1 VIQCAYFDAD
11 SALTYE
17 LLVSQMN
24 RILYGVTSDL
34 SLGFL
39 RGHSAKLKSMGFEV
53 AFLSSNGA
61 LSGKFSETEGI
72 ECLTVPMAR
81 EPAPLADFIS
91 LCKIVAVLLRFRPTL
106 TNFGTPK
113 AGLLGNIAAL
123 LTRVPCRIY
132 TLHGLRLETATGMK
146 LRILRWT
153 EWTACK
159 CAHRVICVSQ
169 SLRQRAIG
177 LGLVGPEKAF
187 VLGCGTCNGVE
198 LERFLPTPA
207 MMARCAQLRSK
218 LNLSINVPVIGF
230 VGRFTRDKGIF
241 ELLNAFDQLRRE
253 YPALQLLLV
262 GDFEDGDPVSQ
273 SVRTRIESDPCII
286 RPGFVPDT
294 SPYYHLMDV
303 LVLPTYREGFAVVSL
318 EAQAAGKPVV
328 TTQATGAIDS
338 VQHGKTGLVVPVGDA
353 VALARA
359 IGVLLADPAKR
370 EKLGHTGQQW
380 VASVFAGD
388 QVRTALFNEYQRLIL
403 EKLGGRP

>member
-1 VIQCAYFDAD
+1 
-11 SALTYE
+11 
-17 LLVSQMN
+17 MN

-39 RGHSAKLKSMGFEV
+39 RGHSEKLKSMGFEV
-53 AFLSSNGA
+53 AFLSSNGVA
-61 LSGKFSETEGI
+61 SCKFSEAEGI

-81 EPAPLADFIS
+81 EPSPFADFIS
-91 LCKIVAVLLRFRPTL
+91 LCKIAIVLLRFHPTL

-146 LRILRWT
+146 LRILRCT
-153 EWTACK
+153 EWIACK
-159 CAHRVICVSQ
+159 CAHRVICVSP

-177 LGLVGPEKAF
+177 LGLVEPAKAF

-207 MMARCAQLRSK
+207 MMEHCAELRRE
-218 LNLSINVPVIGF
+218 LNLSIDVPVIGF
-230 VGRFTRDKGIF
+230 VGRFTRDKGIV
-241 ELLNAFDQLRRE
+241 ELLHAFDELRRE

-303 LVLPTYREGFAVVSL
+303 FVLPTYREGFPGVPL

-338 VQHGKTGLVVPVGDA
+338 VQHGTTGLVVPVGDA
-353 VALARA
+353 LALARA
-359 IGVLLADPAKR
+359 IALLLADPAKR
-370 EKLGHTGQQW
+370 ETMGHTGQKW
-380 VASVFAGD
+380 VTSVFGGD
-388 QVRTALFNEYQRLIL
+388 KVRTALFNEYQSLML
-403 EKLGGRP
+403 EKLGRGL